1 MGLTSSTEGT
11 IKMSPWH
18 GNIRGSD
25 GQIEESIPRLYA
37 NETIAREVED
47 RCCKTASADVTS
59 FRLTDQLS
67 AALH

>member
-25 GQIEESIPRLYA
+25 GQIEESIPQLYA
-37 NETIAREVED
+37 NETIAKSRIAVAKM
-47 RCCKTASADVTS
+47 RSPTLPHLV
-59 FRLTDQLS
+59 
-67 AALH
+67 